1 MQSSK
6 RISNYPEG
14 RSEENYTYTHPTQEE
29 IIAYNRRESNRCG
42 RSESDPVSLWNNSKE
57 NNNYSASIDGPGEP
71 IDVEMVDHP
80 THYGGEDNPYEA
92 IKVIE
97 EWGLGFNLGNAI
109 KYISRAGKKLD
120 TLEDLEK
127 ANWYINREIT
137 KLKK

>member
-1 MQSSK
+1 MTKKDKILGES
-6 RISNYPEG
+6 G
-14 RSEENYTYTHPTQEE
+14 RCTENY
-29 IIAYNRRESNRCG
+29 R
-42 RSESDPVSLWNNSKE
+42 
-57 NNNYSASIDGPGEP
+57 YSIPIDGPGKL
-71 IDVEMVDHP
+71 IDNEMVDHP

-137 KLKK
+137 KLKNK

>member
-1 MQSSK
+1 MQLSK
-6 RISNYPEG
+6 RTSNHPEG

-29 IIAYNRRESNRCG
+29 IIAYNRSQTKTSRDC
-42 RSESDPVSLWNNSKE
+42 
-57 NNNYSASIDGPGEP
+57 NYTASIDGPGKL
-71 IDVEMVDHP
+71 IDNEMVDHP

-137 KLKK
+137 KLKNK